1 MTIEKSDEELLNSS
15 APWDLTEDELERK
28 CELERLIQDGVWEP
42 YQVDAGDVADLMS
55 SKNIISEED
64 GINYTREDEKKLVKV
79 LEDDWDNV
87 NEYDRFVYHIINHTW
102 GVPSWRRPYPPTQE
116 FIQSLKEF
124 LKIDPRTTKLR
135 KWC

>member
-1 MTIEKSDEELLNSS
+1 MSHTELTR
-15 APWDLTEDELERK
+15 D
-28 CELERLIQDGVWEP
+28 
-42 YQVDAGDVADLMS
+42 VDYLMS
-55 SKNIISEED
+55 LQNIISEED
-64 GINYTREDEKKLVKV
+64 GINYTREDEKKLVKI

-87 NEYDRFVYHIINHTW
+87 NEYHRFVYHIINHTW
-102 GVPSWRRPYPPTQE
+102 GGPSWCWPYPPTQE